1 MTIDFAGDTVYPEN
15 VLTASCSAGA
25 YVCNDLFYTLRHR
38 CEGTEVQVGFIHIPY
53 LPGQGDGKAPGRFK
67 SPERKAPGICRIA
80 DSGSFSHL

>member
-53 LPGQGDGKAPGRFK
+53 LP
-67 SPERKAPGICRIA
+67 
-80 DSGSFSHL
+80 

>member
-38 CEGTEVQVGFIHIPY
+38 FEGFIHMPY
-53 LPGQGDGKAPGRFK
+53 LPGQGDGKAPVMENETMVR
-67 SPERKAPGICRIA
+67 ALRIA
-80 DSGSFSHL
+80 AETLNG